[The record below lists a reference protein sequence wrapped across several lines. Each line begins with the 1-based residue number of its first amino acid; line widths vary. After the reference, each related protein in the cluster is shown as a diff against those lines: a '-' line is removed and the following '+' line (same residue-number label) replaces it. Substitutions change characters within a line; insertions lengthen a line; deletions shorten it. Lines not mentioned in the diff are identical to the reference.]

1 MSREPQANP
10 DALDRLGTALAR
22 LGAVLLAIGLVG
34 LALDGCHPRLPPVSG
49 CTPRVYDCRDG
60 RPVVCSASQR
70 WQNIGDL
77 PCAAVGGV
85 CVVRDGGSLA
95 LCERARDASADAPEV
110 TP

>member
-1 MSREPQANP
+1 MTEPTANP
-10 DALDRLGTALAR
+10 DALDRLGAALMHA
-22 LGAVLLAIGLVG
+22 GVVLLAIGLVG
-34 LALDGCHPRLPPVSG
+34 LALDGCRPRLPPVSG
-49 CTPRVYDCRDG
+49 CTPSVYDCRDG

-70 WQNIGDL
+70 LEPIGDL

-95 LCERARDASADAPEV
+95 LCERARDASADASEV

>member
-1 MSREPQANP
+1 MTREPIANP
-10 DALDRLGTALAR
+10 DGLDHATPLVPIV
-22 LGAVLLAIGLVG
+22 AVLLALAVVAGLD
-34 LALDGCHPRLPPVSG
+34 ACHPRLPPVSG

-60 RPVVCSASQR
+60 RPVVCSDSQR
-70 WQNIGDL
+70 WQPIGDL

-95 LCERARDASADAPEV
+95 LCERSRDASADASEV

>member
-1 MSREPQANP
+1 MTREPTVHP
-10 DALDRLGTALAR
+10 DGLDRILPALAGIAA
-22 LGAVLLAIGLVG
+22 LMLLALFALP
-34 LALDGCHPRLPPVSG
+34 LAACHPRLPPVSG
-49 CTPRVYDCRDG
+49 CTPSVYDCRDG

-70 WQNIGDL
+70 LEPIGDL

>member
-1 MSREPQANP
+1 MTEPTHNP
-10 DALDRLGTALAR
+10 DGLDRILPALAG
-22 LGAVLLAIGLVG
+22 LAALMLLALFALSLV
-34 LALDGCHPRLPPVSG
+34 ACHPRMPPVSG
-49 CTPRVYDCRDG
+49 CTPSVYDCRDG

-70 WQNIGDL
+70 WEPIGDL